1 MFTMVKGKKGFTL
14 IELMSVV
21 AIVGI
26 LAAIA
31 IPTYLDYRIKTKITE
46 VVTAMDALGLS
57 ASEYHAATGE
67 FPTVTGAYATVAGFA
82 SVANNYVS
90 TWAYTRTNINECI
103 FTATLT
109 NLSSSVNTNTINIT
123 VYYVPARGYY
133 KYYGGNVAV
142 KFMPRW

>member
-1 MFTMVKGKKGFTL
+1 M
-14 IELMSVV
+14 IVV

-31 IPTYLDYRIKTKITE
+31 IPTYLNYRVKTKITE
-46 VVTAMDALGLS
+46 VVTAMDALGQS
-57 ASEYHAATGE
+57 ASAYHASTGE
-67 FPTVTGAYATVAGFA
+67 FPTATEAYATVAGFA

-109 NLSSSVNTNTINIT
+109 NLSSSVDTKTISMT
-123 VYYVPARGYY
+123 VYYVPAIGYN